1 MWEPCAAFLAAS
13 ALAMR
18 TGAPSPVWVDVAAFG
33 AIATGALGCVPGE
46 WWAGS
51 IGRAR

>member
-1 MWEPCAAFLAAS
+1 VYFY
-13 ALAMR
+13 R
-18 TGAPSPVWVDVAAFG
+18 YFVGKGASPVAAGTLSGLTGFAVIG
-33 AIATGALGCVPGE
+33 MGALGCVPGE